1 MMSLFFGSVTL
12 AYAIQNVNL
21 HRRIALFV
29 LNLVGSSIKWY
40 CQYSIKHFKINS
52 IFTG

>member
-1 MMSLFFGSVTL
+1 MSLFVGSVTL

-29 LNLVGSSIKWY
+29 LNLVGSSI
-40 CQYSIKHFKINS
+40 QRFVHFEIS
-52 IFTG
+52 RSSESLLIS